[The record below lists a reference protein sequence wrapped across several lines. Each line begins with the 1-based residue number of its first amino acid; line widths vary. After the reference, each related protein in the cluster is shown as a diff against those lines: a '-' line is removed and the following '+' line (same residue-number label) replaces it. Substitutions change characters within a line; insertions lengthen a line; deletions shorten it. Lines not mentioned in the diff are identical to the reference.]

1 MPGPVQGVVIEH
13 QLASRLRSR
22 RFRPRASPVQILQR
36 LLVLLNLWPFE
47 GLLRALYR
55 VALRRVIGRVAA
67 HPGVQAVY
75 GTGSFFDGGRCL
87 LGLSDVDFF
96 IVLRPAVERLDLDRL
111 EIGALYERER
121 RLFPFLGPWYE
132 KEQSLVFLGEVA
144 RGFPLLESFRI
155 RASQGRLKLI
165 AGEAVP
171 AALLEGC
178 GSLRDAVVEA
188 ESLLRVAASRRD
200 VHSANLRFWKKLFDK
215 LLGCARIAGLHAFER
230 CARAREDLKFL
241 EEDEAAL
248 YFRRADPAEQF
259 ERFDALARELFAQ
272 IALQAPSSDIEVQV
286 EPASLV
292 EARAESPALAALGR
306 RIDFAV
312 RTLPPGRLGP
322 FPRFSQIAIEEPLTV
337 LGLRG
342 PLHTGLRAAMAALA
356 AHGAEDESWLVEA
369 AISYLVVKL
378 EGGVDVFPL
387 SPLLYPDLGARLAG
401 APGRFSAVRA
411 LHQEERSLARGALR
425 ALGTLYAQHDG
436 RIHKLPFPCI
446 YREDDRVV
454 LRDVWHRL
462 RGLVALEEGR
472 EISDPRALA
481 AHLGHAH
488 PRSAAFLAELADWSL
503 HLNGHGPARRF
514 SNNLF
519 RCAHQFM
526 AKVLEGGR
534 DIEVMPHQ
542 IHLGLSVGIIT
553 RDRAADLREALQSLT
568 SQARPPDEVYVVDNG
583 STDGTEGVLADFKSL
598 LPLRHVHLA
607 EASIPKARNAVL
619 EGAAHEI
626 VCFTDDDCVLD
637 PGWLAAIERAFLR
650 ADNIGVVG
658 GFVQH
663 HQAPERST
671 VDSYYG
677 RYHHNTT

>member
-1 MPGPVQGVVIEH
+1 MPGPVQGVVSES
-13 QLASRLRSR
+13 QLALPRRSLL
-22 RFRPRASPVQILQR
+22 RPRVGPVQLLQR
-36 LLVLLNLWPFE
+36 VLVLLNLWPFE

-55 VALRRVIGRVAA
+55 FALGRVIGRVAA

-96 IVLRPAVERLDLDRL
+96 VVLRPAVQRLDLDRL
-111 EIGALYERER
+111 QIGALYERER

-155 RASQGRLKLI
+155 RAAQGRLTLI

-178 GSLRDAVVEA
+178 GTLRDAVVEA

-200 VHSANLRFWKKLFDK
+200 AHTANLRFWKKLFDK
-215 LLGCARIAGLHAFER
+215 LLGCARAAGLQAFER
-230 CARAREDLKFL
+230 RVRARDELRFL

-248 YFRRADPAEQF
+248 YFRSAEPAEQF
-259 ERFDALARELFAQ
+259 ERFDGLARELFAQ
-272 IALQAPSSDIEVQV
+272 IAQEAHGVDVEVQV
-286 EPASLV
+286 EPAGLV
-292 EARAESPALAALGR
+292 EARPESPALEALR
-306 RIDFAV
+306 RRVDFSV
-312 RTLPPGRLGP
+312 RTLEPGRLGP

-337 LGLRG
+337 LSLRG
-342 PLHTGLRAAMAALA
+342 SLHTGLRAAIGALS
-356 AHGAEDESWLVEA
+356 AHGAPDESWLIEA
-369 AISYLVVKL
+369 GISYLVVKL
-378 EGGVDVFPL
+378 DEGVDVFPL
-387 SPLLYPDLGARLAG
+387 SPLLYPDVRARLSG
-401 APGRFSAVRA
+401 TPGRFRAVRA
-411 LHQEERSLARGALR
+411 LHEEERSLARGSLR

-462 RGLVALEEGR
+462 RGVVALEEGR
-472 EISDPRALA
+472 ELSDPRALA
-481 AHLGHAH
+481 AHLGRAH
-488 PRSAAFLAELADWSL
+488 PRSAAFLAELAGWSL
-503 HLNGHGPARRF
+503 HLNGRAPEGRF

-526 AKVLEGGR
+526 AKVLEGER
-534 DIEVMPHQ
+534 DVEVMPHQ
-542 IHLGLSVGIIT
+542 VHLGLSVGIIT

-583 STDGTEGVLADFKSL
+583 STDGTAAVLDAFAKV

-658 GFVQH
+658 GWVKH
-663 HQAPERST
+663 HHAPQRST

-677 RYHHNTT
+677 RYHHDTT